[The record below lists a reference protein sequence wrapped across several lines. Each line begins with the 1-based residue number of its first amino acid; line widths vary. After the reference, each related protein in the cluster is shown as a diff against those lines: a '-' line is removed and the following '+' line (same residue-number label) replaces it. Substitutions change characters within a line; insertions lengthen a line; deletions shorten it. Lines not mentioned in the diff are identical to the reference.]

1 MITETQDTFTPNGD
15 YGTAALIEG
24 LFASWQQTLG
34 NIKHSYAMTA
44 DALVDEILITINQQ
58 QINEALNRFV
68 VQNVGLL
75 LQLRLELFDGY
86 LRLYCTAD
94 VLGLHLSVASNFK
107 LTQIRLDKHQQRLV
121 FEQISQTDILDLHA
135 KTWWKAPA
143 IKFLIRQYRQ
153 ILKKDPLPFLLS
165 LSPKLKGM
173 PFIEYK
179 DNFIYLQI
187 GRWFPKSFH
196 ERLKKIQVNR
206 GIVKP
211 EQLLLKV
218 QPNFVEILS
227 FGDPNAD
234 IITEA
239 DNPNHSS
246 DQS

>member
-1 MITETQDTFTPNGD
+1 MTSETQDDFTHNYD
-15 YGTAALIEG
+15 TTTAALIEG
-24 LFASWQQTLG
+24 LFASWQNTLG

-44 DALVDEILITINQQ
+44 DTLVDEILITINQK
-58 QINEALNRFV
+58 QINDALNRFV
-68 VQNVGLL
+68 VQNIGLL

-86 LRLYCTAD
+86 LRLYCIAD

-107 LTQIRLDKHQQRLV
+107 LTQIRLDKHQKRLV
-121 FEQISQTDILDLHA
+121 FEQISETDILDLHA

-143 IKFLIRQYRQ
+143 ILLFVRWYQRFF
-153 ILKKDPLPFLLS
+153 KKDPLPFLLS
-165 LSPKLKGM
+165 LSPKLKGL

-206 GIVKP
+206 GVVKP
-211 EQLLLKV
+211 EQLLLQV

-234 IITEA
+234 IITQA
-239 DNPNHSS
+239 DNPNNQAS
-246 DQS
+246 